1 MTKPVSICIIFVS
14 GVKEMC
20 GEELK
25 RHQGELK
32 VLEQPR
38 LSGICDGLPPLGSS
52 GNNSSSDG
60 DKPTKQKRH
69 RTRFTPAQLNELERC
84 FSKTHYPDIFMRE
97 EIAMRIGLTESRVQ
111 VSTSF

>member
-1 MTKPVSICIIFVS
+1 
-14 GVKEMC
+14 MC
-20 GEELK
+20 GEDLK

-32 VLEQPR
+32 VLDQPR
-38 LSGICDGLPPLGSS
+38 LGGVCDGSLPPLGGQMGS
-52 GNNSSSDG
+52 GSNDG
-60 DKPTKQKRH
+60 DKPAKQKRH

-111 VSTSF
+111 VRVCNVFLSL